1 MSFKPTANPQPE
13 SESHSGASRSRHTL
27 KPLLLAM
34 LAGLPGL
41 GQAGSCNVTT
51 PGAATCAIPGGV
63 SSVSIVATGGGG
75 GGGSN
80 GSATGGAGGAGGVV
94 TATLTG
100 VGGTTLNLFVG
111 GGGNAGGYGGGSS
124 NVNAGTAA
132 QIIAGGGGGG
142 GGGGSAG
149 TTGGS
154 GGNGV
159 GNNGASANSG
169 GLGGLG
175 GGSGNAGGGNAG
187 GGGSGGN
194 GNGGA
199 GGAVNSK
206 CGSSGCGGTG
216 VGNGFGGYGGGGGGG
231 YGGSGG
237 GGGGGYGGGG
247 GGASGSKCSSTCGA
261 GGGGGGGGSTGG
273 TVTAGSNGGSPGS
286 AGGNGSIVITWIDPA
301 NSVPSFTG
309 SNPVS
314 LTIAEN
320 ASATDVTGFLRI
332 SDTDSGQ
339 TETWTQSVAPSHGTL
354 SISGAS
360 ASSGSTNITPPAR
373 SVTYTPTP
381 GYAGNDSFVVTVSDG
396 ITSAAT
402 PQTVNVTVS
411 NPTVSVSVSALSLN
425 SMTVGTAYLSQSFVG
440 MGGFG
445 PYTYTVISGALP
457 AGLTLN
463 RNDGILSGTP
473 TTSGAFSFTIRATDS
488 STGNGPFSGIQT
500 FSGTVAAAGTTPTAT
515 GVPQTVTPT
524 ATANVTSSV
533 TVKNLSSASGPSMT
547 ACLTSAVSTL
557 LGAPATYQGQNAD
570 GSARFSLGTNPVQI
584 LSFYPIDATANGGNA
599 ALTLGN
605 TNQLTVST
613 DCATFTGIP
622 AMFNLGEFATLASNL
637 GLSVNVNAQGVITVQ
652 SGNTIYVGRPDYV
665 VTQGPA
671 GAPSLAQGGD
681 GLYRFT
687 DSAGNTQVLRP
698 AFLSPSALLAGAG
711 PVLGGTLIIQT
722 DGTALFTRFDGTQSV
737 LIPDLILGPVPAAV
751 AQSSWWTDGVNRYR
765 YPIGTVSQGVTQTAK

>member
-1 MSFKPTANPQPE
+1 M
-13 SESHSGASRSRHTL
+13 
-27 KPLLLAM
+27 
-34 LAGLPGL
+34 
-41 GQAGSCNVTT
+41 
-51 PGAATCAIPGGV
+51 
-63 SSVSIVATGGGG
+63 
-75 GGGSN
+75 
-80 GSATGGAGGAGGVV
+80 
-94 TATLTG
+94 
-100 VGGTTLNLFVG
+100 
-111 GGGNAGGYGGGSS
+111 
-124 NVNAGTAA
+124 
-132 QIIAGGGGGG
+132 
-142 GGGGSAG
+142 
-149 TTGGS
+149 
-154 GGNGV
+154 
-159 GNNGASANSG
+159 
-169 GLGGLG
+169 
-175 GGSGNAGGGNAG
+175 
-187 GGGSGGN
+187 
-194 GNGGA
+194 
-199 GGAVNSK
+199 
-206 CGSSGCGGTG
+206 
-216 VGNGFGGYGGGGGGG
+216 
-231 YGGSGG
+231 
-237 GGGGGYGGGG
+237 
-247 GGASGSKCSSTCGA
+247 
-261 GGGGGGGGSTGG
+261 
-273 TVTAGSNGGSPGS
+273 
-286 AGGNGSIVITWIDPA
+286 
-301 NSVPSFTG
+301 
-309 SNPVS
+309 
-314 LTIAEN
+314 AEN
-320 ASATDVTGFLRI
+320 ASATDVTGLLRV

-360 ASSGSTNITPPAR
+360 ASSGSTNITPPTR
-373 SVTYTPTP
+373 SVTYTPMP

-396 ITSAAT
+396 ITSAST

-411 NPTVSVSVSALSLN
+411 NPTVSVGALRLN

-463 RNDGILSGTP
+463 PNDGILSGTP

-500 FSGTVAAAGTTPTAT
+500 FSGTVAAAGTTPTTT

-665 VTQGPA
+665 VTRGPA
-671 GAPSLAQGGD
+671 GAPSLTQGGD

-711 PVLGGTLIIQT
+711 PVLGGSLIIQT